1 MGFNFESMN
10 KKGSTLKWDISKLK
24 KDEVEWLKLTE
35 MVKEAVEDYEDL
47 DNITF
52 YGFMI
57 YKTKFGGAIS
67 IQTDKKEMV
76 QIPNRYIEEFRKLPV
91 EAIDEMFD
99 KGITIHNFEIFEYN
113 GKESVRF
120 EFKNND

>member
-35 MVKEAVEDYEDL
+35 MVKEAVEDDEDL
-47 DNITF
+47 DDITF

-57 YKTKFGGAIS
+57 YKTKFGEAIS

-99 KGITIHNFEIFEYN
+99 KGITIHKFEIFEYN